1 MPAIGRKINLLP
13 PSEFELSFWGKF
25 LKWAVT
31 TGRYIIV
38 LTELVVIC
46 AFMSR
51 FKLDNDISNLNS
63 TIEGKKNVLEANEM
77 MEDDFRTVQAKADAI
92 GKVLQARAS
101 QTNTLDE
108 ITKSVPEEIKLDSLS
123 INKTNIVLTAKTSSE
138 AALGKLLAALNQSGK
153 WKGVI
158 LSQVAANSTKGI
170 QFTLD
175 ISK

>member
-1 MPAIGRKINLLP
+1 
-13 PSEFELSFWGKF
+13 
-25 LKWAVT
+25 
-31 TGRYIIV
+31 
-38 LTELVVIC
+38 
-46 AFMSR
+46 
-51 FKLDNDISNLNS
+51 
-63 TIEGKKNVLEANEM
+63 M